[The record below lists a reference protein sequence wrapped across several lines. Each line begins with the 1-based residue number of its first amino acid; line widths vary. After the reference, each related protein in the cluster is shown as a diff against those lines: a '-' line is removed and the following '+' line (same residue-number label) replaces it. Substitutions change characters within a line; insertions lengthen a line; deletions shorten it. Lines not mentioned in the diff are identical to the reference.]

1 MDIRKRSNL
10 WWAVIGCVSLMLF
23 QLNIP
28 FAYADGS
35 ETLGP
40 PSISIGSGTGIA
52 AAGVGLSGTQTGMI
66 NIDVPDGATVNQVL
80 LYWEGRH
87 DFSPGEGDDT
97 ITVNGTSVTGVLIG
111 GMNLG
116 TAASSAYRADI
127 TGLGAVSAGTNNLSI
142 GGMNFDDVNNGA
154 GALVIFDAGVTG
166 PAAIDLR
173 DGNDFAFEP
182 YVPPQDTTV
191 PQTFFFAASTVERTA
206 TLKMFFS
213 SVSGTASS
221 GAAGLF
227 RPTAIEVTLGDGTKT
242 TFNNELDSMDGEE
255 WDTISLDIVIP
266 AGETSVTVQALSVD
280 NNAAIPSGTTRD
292 IVASFHW
299 IAAGLSITP
308 PAGGEGCTP
317 GFWKNHVAAWASPYD
332 PDDDFADFF
341 EDAFPGKT
349 LHQVLELGGG
359 GLNALGRHTVAA
371 LLNAAH
377 IDINYGI
384 ATPTGVI
391 NAFDAV
397 YEGGK
402 AEYENQKDIFEDF
415 NENGCPINGKSRPV
429 EEENGRKDQDRL
441 HKAGGTIKTMGGSD
455 ICAMVLASGRFMF
468 SCNPNG
474 VYSLSGLPGEGDGTV
489 KRQIYADGFFPKVN
503 SLSGSTNESV
513 VMMRSGTC
521 PKYNSPHDPAF
532 VPNSAGKRIKIAGKV
547 LLQNSQAPIC
557 AMVLANGKHM
567 FSCDG
572 SGSYALNIPLDNNG
586 QFKLQVYADG
596 FAPTIKSFD
605 EFNPVNDI
613 RMARAAECQ

>member
-1 MDIRKRSNL
+1 MGIRKRHNSR
-10 WWAVIGCVSLMLF
+10 WAVISCMSLMLLL
-23 QLNIP
+23 LNTP
-28 FAYADGS
+28 FVKADGS

-40 PSISIGSGTGIA
+40 PSISVGSGTGFA
-52 AAGVGLSGTQTGMI
+52 AAGVGLSDIIQPGMI
-66 NIDVPDGATVNQVL
+66 TIDVPAGATVNQVL

-97 ITVNGTSVTGVLIG
+97 VTVNGTSVTGVLIG

-127 TGLGAVSAGTNNLSI
+127 TSLGAVSAGTNNLSI

-154 GALVIFDAGVTG
+154 GVLVIFDDGVTG

-182 YVPPQDTTV
+182 YAPPQDTTV
-191 PQTFFFAASTVERTA
+191 PQTFYFAASTVERTA
-206 TLKMFFS
+206 TLEMFFS
-213 SVSGTASS
+213 SVSGMASS
-221 GAAGLF
+221 GGAGLF

-255 WDTISLDIVIP
+255 WDTISFDIVIP

-308 PAGGEGCTP
+308 PPGGEGCTP
-317 GFWKNHVAAWASPYD
+317 GFWKNHEPAWASPYD
-332 PDDDFADFF
+332 PDDEFADFF

-349 LHQVLELGGG
+349 LHQVLGLGGG

-377 IDINYGI
+377 VDINYGI
-384 ATPTGVI
+384 ATPAGVI
-391 NAFDAV
+391 NAFNTV
-397 YEGGK
+397 YEGSN
-402 AEYENQKDIFEDF
+402 AEYETQKDIFEDF
-415 NENGCPINGKSRPV
+415 NENGCPINGKSRPG
-429 EEENGRKDQDRL
+429 EEERDREDRL
-441 HKAGGTIKTMGGSD
+441 LKVGGTIKTKSGSD
-455 ICAMVLASGRFMF
+455 ICAMVLASGQFMF
-468 SCNPNG
+468 SCSPNG
-474 VYSLSGLPGEGDGTV
+474 MYSLYGLHNEGNGTV
-489 KRQIYADGFFPKVN
+489 KRQIYADGFFPRVN
-503 SLSGSTNESV
+503 SLSASTNEAV
-513 VMMRSGTC
+513 VMTRSSSC
-521 PKYNSPHDPAF
+521 PNYNALYDSAF
-532 VPNSAGKRIKIAGKV
+532 VPNSAGKRIKISGKV
-547 LLQNSQAPIC
+547 VLQNSQAPIC

-572 SGSYALNIPLDNNG
+572 TGSYALNIPLDSNG

-596 FAPTIKSFD
+596 FAPITQKFD
-605 EFNPVNDI
+605 EFKTTNNV
-613 RMARAAECQ
+613 RMARAVECQ